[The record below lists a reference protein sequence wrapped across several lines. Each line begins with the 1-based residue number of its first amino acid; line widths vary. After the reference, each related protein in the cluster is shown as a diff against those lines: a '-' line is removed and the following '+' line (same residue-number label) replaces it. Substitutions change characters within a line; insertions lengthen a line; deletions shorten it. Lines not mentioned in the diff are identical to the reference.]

1 MIVVLIRHAE
11 RDPSGSDAL
20 STPGKKRAAMLVSM
34 FRDAGV
40 SAIFT
45 SEFNRTKQTAAPL
58 AQALGITPKQ
68 IASNLNAARVQVLA
82 AGALPI
88 VVGHSDSVPELIGA
102 LGGPADVEITDTEF
116 DRMFVVTISSG
127 SVSTLAF
134 RYVST

>member
-11 RDPSGSDAL
+11 REPSGSDAL
-20 STPGKKRAAMLVSM
+20 STPGKKRAAMLVRM
-34 FRDAGV
+34 FREAGV

-68 IASNLNAARVQVLA
+68 LASDPHAARAQVLA
-82 AGALPI
+82 AGAI
-88 VVGHSDSVPELIGA
+88 AFVIGHSNTVPALIAA
-102 LGGPADVEITDTEF
+102 LGGAADIEIKETEF
-116 DRMFVVTISSG
+116 DRMFIVTIGSG

-134 RYVST
+134 RYVSA

>member
-20 STPGKKRAAMLVSM
+20 STSGKKRATLLLRM
-34 FRDAGV
+34 FREAGV

-45 SEFNRTKQTAAPL
+45 SEFNRTKQTAEPL
-58 AQALGITPKQ
+58 AHALGITPKQ
-68 IASNLNAARVQVLA
+68 VASDLNAARSEVLA
-82 AGALPI
+82 AGALAI
-88 VVGHSDSVPELIGA
+88 VVGHSDSVPELIAA
-102 LGGPADVEITDTEF
+102 LGGPADIEIKDTEF

-134 RYVST
+134 RYVSA